1 MTEGP
6 TRKRVTVTAPPRASR
21 PVRLRPGA
29 REIDEQTALGEV
41 YMRSLLRTQL
51 RLALAVL
58 ALVVVPLALLPVAF
72 AVWPDLGRLTVGAMP
87 LPWLLLGF
95 VVYPWVVL
103 VGWRYVR
110 QVERNEREFER
121 IVGPSR

>member
-1 MTEGP
+1 VTEGP
-6 TRKRVTVTAPPRASR
+6 SRRRVSVTGPPRASR
-21 PVRLRPGA
+21 PLRPRAAG

-58 ALVVVPLALLPVAF
+58 ALVVLPLAILPTAF
-72 AVWPDLGRLTVGAMP
+72 AVWPVLGTLTVGPVP

-95 VVYPWVVL
+95 VVYPLTVL
-103 VGWRYVR
+103 VGWRYLR
-110 QVERNEREFER
+110 QAERNEREFER
-121 IVGPSR
+121 IVGPPR

>member
-1 MTEGP
+1 
-6 TRKRVTVTAPPRASR
+6 
-21 PVRLRPGA
+21 
-29 REIDEQTALGEV
+29 
-41 YMRSLLRTQL
+41 
-51 RLALAVL
+51 
-58 ALVVVPLALLPVAF
+58 
-72 AVWPDLGRLTVGAMP
+72 MP